1 MKIRKQTKQSNG
13 IILVDT
19 SDSSSI
25 QLLQYEPD
33 LEILTVVYHRGTGKK
48 YEYPSVSTA
57 RFNDIANADS
67 LGYAL
72 SVLKKEQSI

>member
-1 MKIRKQTKQSNG
+1 MKIRNQTKQSNG
-13 IILVDT
+13 TILVDT

-25 QLLQYEPD
+25 QALQYEPD
-33 LEILTVVYHRGTGKK
+33 LEILTVIYRRGTGKK
-48 YEYPSVSTA
+48 YEYPNVPIT